1 MPLAEAKWQSE
12 GRIRLASPNPVT
24 DNTASSADSQENSP
38 SDPSSEGADASLF
51 DQAISRYN
59 AGAAAG
65 ELIADF
71 LAITQQSPR
80 QSAGWTCL
88 AWLQLLDGQPLEALR
103 AARYAVKL
111 NPQDPQARVNLSLA
125 MLETGAKGVREHIEI
140 VQRVMVM
147 APEVANEL
155 QESMADGLRRRPGW
169 AAMEK
174 VQAWLNG

>member
-1 MPLAEAKWQSE
+1 MTDSAATSTATTTTPA
-12 GRIRLASPNPVT
+12 GTLAS
-24 DNTASSADSQENSP
+24 SP
-38 SDPSSEGADASLF
+38 GEAPGEGAEGSLF

-59 AGAAAG
+59 AGAPAG

-71 LAITQQSPR
+71 LAITQQAPR

-88 AWLQLLDGQPLEALR
+88 AWLQLLDGQPLDALR
-103 AARYAVKL
+103 AARMAVKL

-147 APEVANEL
+147 APELAGEL

-174 VQAWLNG
+174 VRAWLNG

>member
-1 MPLAEAKWQSE
+1 M
-12 GRIRLASPNPVT
+12 T
-24 DNTASSADSQENSP
+24 DQPSTTSSATTGDIPADSEDS
-38 SDPSSEGADASLF
+38 SLF

-59 AGAAAG
+59 SGAPAG

-71 LAITQQSPR
+71 QAITQQAPR

-103 AARYAVKL
+103 AARTAVKL

-125 MLETGAKGVREHIEI
+125 MVETGAKGVREHIEI

-147 APEVANEL
+147 APELASEL

-174 VQAWLNG
+174 VMAWLNG